1 MEINNILD
9 NATPQFNVIMEI
21 LKLKNNNAERGRK
34 MLCVI
39 DHVIDYYINR
49 KDDDLKI
56 PVVYVPYSEYWAQQL
71 CEEFISIK
79 LFSNGSS
86 GALSFLCQQVSHN
99 TEMRFLYNSANRV
112 PETQRRI
119 ERDKSRFY
127 KALYPL
133 LQDLQKVNINK
144 NETSLVSS
152 NYILDSF
159 SKYLASNKRNSR
171 KHQDYKYWYLGLF
184 LESMDTYK
192 RGEHPVYLNNLPP
205 KNFVKELKNNRENDK
220 VSLSNIVLFPT
231 DKAGSFY
238 KDCIVSFQWARLNNY
253 KQFYPSLRNVF
264 IFSFSPK
271 PYRLQR
277 LFDFKKKLKD
287 RMQIH
292 NDEVLDFISFT
303 PEEVDNIFDR
313 HCNTKKITTENA
325 STYTS
330 TLDDA
335 LSDKYILR
343 RNEAALCVNNDMA
356 KVYIQV
362 LHTETE
368 CPEYVLGFVTA
379 PLQKQIIGETLIHIQ
394 HFVYNKDVFV
404 VLGYELNEQLTSMFK
419 DWLLNTLGA
428 NSVTFGSYKDL
439 KPGAAPYRNKIAQ
452 ERILIMSLR
461 DHYTNTPFHR
471 YPNSFDPY
479 CVNQNQFVLQIVNEY
494 AFGDNYQYGL
504 YAYNKQLRKILYSPF
519 RKEMLPIAVK
529 DMAEP
534 TKPRD
539 DDYDMEVDRSNNR
552 VAPLYVTYQD
562 ETTRQYLRSE
572 WMYYEFN
579 EDKGISPLS
588 DLMDIFADEE
598 GLKLQPLSQFIDV
611 IKEHFLDNERDLKEE
626 KRFREAPE
634 FGLSQE
640 EKEGDIELWK
650 LLLKKK
656 QDEQTPEVVYSEIGL
671 ENEISYS
678 AYLRWTES
686 DYGLQRSK
694 ALQKKVIV
702 EYLKLDQIY
711 LKYIRNI
718 KRLSTNNAEESNS
731 IIRKFLLQALLNSNL
746 SEALSSLEDDAKE
759 LFYISNESDIKTI
772 LDEVNKVMEV
782 KQVKQ
787 ISEIQCIISE
797 KKEMNS
803 KSSFMNK

>member
-1 MEINNILD
+1 MALNNILE

-21 LKLKNNNAERGRK
+21 LKLKNDNAERGRK

-39 DHVIDYYINR
+39 DHVIDYYTNR
-49 KDDDLKI
+49 QDDDLKI
-56 PVVYVPYSEYWAQQL
+56 PVVYMPYSEDWAQQL
-71 CEEFISIK
+71 CEEFVTIK
-79 LFSNGSS
+79 LFAITSPS
-86 GALSFLCQQVSHN
+86 ALSSLAIHVNRNKDMHF
-99 TEMRFLYNSANRV
+99 MYNSGNRV
-112 PETQRRI
+112 SPTQRRI
-119 ERDKSRFY
+119 EKEKSDFY
-127 KALYPL
+127 KKLYPL
-133 LQDLQKVNINK
+133 INQLSATQ
-144 NETSLVSS
+144 TSEMGSS
-152 NYILDSF
+152 ILF
-159 SKYLASNKRNSR
+159 SKGVLDTFLHWQTANRRNS
-171 KHQDYKYWYLGLF
+171 KNHQNLRYWHLGLF
-184 LESMDTYK
+184 LKSMKKWDMGAY
-192 RGEHPVYLNNLPP
+192 PVYLHDIASKQFLKTLRDNRNNS
-205 KNFVKELKNNRENDK
+205 N
-220 VSLSNIVLFPT
+220 VSLSNIALFPT
-231 DKAGSFY
+231 DNSGSFD
-238 KDCIVSFQWARLNNY
+238 KDCIASFQWARLNNY

-303 PEEVDNIFDR
+303 SEEVDNIFDR
-313 HCNTKKITTENA
+313 HCNTEIITSVNDN
-325 STYTS
+325 SYTFK
-330 TLDDA
+330 LEDV
-335 LSDKYILR
+335 LPNKYILR
-343 RNEAALCVNNDMA
+343 RNEAALCVNNDMT
-356 KVYIQV
+356 KVYTQL
-362 LHTETE
+362 LHSENE
-368 CPEYVLGFVTA
+368 CPEYILDVVTA
-379 PLQKQIIGETLIHIQ
+379 PLQNQIVGETFWRMK
-394 HFVYNKDVFV
+394 HFVYLKDVFV

-439 KPGAAPYRNKIAQ
+439 KPGAAPYRNKIA
-452 ERILIMSLR
+452 EDRILIMSLR

-479 CVNQNQFVLQIVNEY
+479 CVNPNQLVFQLVNEY

-562 ETTRQYLRSE
+562 ATRQYLRSE
-572 WMYYEFN
+572 WMYYEYN
-579 EDKGISPLS
+579 GDNGISPLS
-588 DLMDIFADEE
+588 DLMDIYADEE

-640 EKEGDIELWK
+640 EKTGDVELWK

-656 QDEQTPEVVYSEIGL
+656 QDEKTPEAVYGEIGL
-671 ENEISYS
+671 ENEISYG

-702 EYLKLDQIY
+702 DYLKLDLIY
-711 LKYIRNI
+711 LRYIRNI
-718 KRLSTNNAEESNS
+718 KRLSTNNAEEVNG
-731 IIRKFLLQALLNSNL
+731 IIRNFLLQALLNDNL
-746 SEALSSLEDDAKE
+746 SEVLSSLEDDAKD
-759 LFYISNESDIKTI
+759 LLYISNENDIKTI
-772 LDEVNKVMEV
+772 IDEVNKVKEV

-787 ISEIQCIISE
+787 ITEIQ
-797 KKEMNS
+797 
-803 KSSFMNK
+803 